1 MPEHEYALPP
11 GTQIQ
16 HYRIDRLLGHGGF
29 GLTYLAQDAKLH
41 RLVAIKE
48 LLPVDFA
55 IRQANSSTVVART
68 ERDRESLVWA
78 RQRFIEEGRMVA
90 SLRHPHILAVHDI
103 LEQNGTGYLVTGF
116 IQGGDFHQ

>member
-1 MPEHEYALPP
+1 M
-11 GTQIQ
+11 
-16 HYRIDRLLGHGGF
+16 
-29 GLTYLAQDAKLH
+29 
-41 RLVAIKE
+41 AIKE

-55 IRQANSSTVVART
+55 IRQANSPTVVART

-78 RQRFIEEGRMVA
+78 RQRFIEEGRMVV

-116 IQGGDFHQ
+116 IQSGDFHQWLTRRGNQVTEAELRTVAWPCLADLSNFGRHQQFVSNPW